1 MFMKHPFPKV
11 LTTIVLSMLA
21 LCVSAKNPYIQGAKF
36 TFKVHSYTKNM
47 AQYTNST
54 SDVTYYEDWVVTSY
68 DPSTQESTIES
79 TSRYSNW
86 EPYKTYSSSED
97 GKRTF
102 TIKPVDGRYVTVTSS
117 GYSYFYSSSNQ
128 PSTSSII
135 LFGKSWTAKVYGE
148 SSGGPSSVYAPDGTK
163 ITSDKESSYSNTW
176 TDLGYVR
183 SYSYSNN
190 GNSNDR
196 WIERFE
202 KDLIYA
208 YIPDPVNYPEIEYS
222 TVKKPV
228 TEFALVQ
235 YDPTYAMWPEGDG
248 HINNANECLLFGWKK
263 NDSFTGCDVYAVQLH
278 SEEAWSMYKI
288 SKEFLGENTR
298 LQQMDIDNDP
308 YIDHVLM
315 LSYLSQPRGVHLKQV
330 MGGGDW
336 LFFLA
341 PYNEVRYNNEKFE
354 EFAAWLNGGNF
365 ADWGEAFDALVDWYT
380 TSPGTFPL
388 WVNLDGSEVKTFGHA
403 YNTTPTGIE
412 EITSD
417 QPSSCNVY
425 AADNNIVIKGQY
437 KSALVV
443 GLDGKVIYRNESGSN
458 NDNETQIPAPNDGMY
473 IIKLDDKTF
482 KLIVK

>member
-1 MFMKHPFPKV
+1 MKHPFLKV
-11 LTTIVLSMLA
+11 LTSTVLSMLT

-47 AQYTNST
+47 AQYTNSV

-68 DPSTQESTIES
+68 DPSTEVSTIQV
-79 TSRYSNW
+79 TSRYYNW
-86 EPYKTYSSSED
+86 KPYTASSPD
-97 GKRTF
+97 GKSSF
-102 TIKPVDGRYVTVTSS
+102 TIKPVNGQFVYVTGS
-117 GYSYFYSSSNQ
+117 GYSYFYSSGNQ
-128 PSTSSII
+128 PSTSSIS
-135 LFGKSWTAKVYGE
+135 LFGKTWSSKVYGE

-163 ITSDKESSYSNTW
+163 ISTDKESSYSNTW
-176 TDLGYVR
+176 TDLGYTR

-196 WIERFE
+196 WISQYE
-202 KDLIYA
+202 KNLIYA
-208 YIPDPVNYPEIEYS
+208 YIPDPVNYPEVEYT
-222 TVKKPV
+222 TVKRPM

-235 YDPTYAMWPEGDG
+235 YDPTYAMWPEGSSY
-248 HINNANECLLFGWKK
+248 INNANGCIIFGWKQ
-263 NDSFTGCDVYAVQLH
+263 NDSFTGCDIYAVRIYEDQ
-278 SEEAWSMYKI
+278 EWKFYKI
-288 SKEFLGENTR
+288 SKEFFGDDTRIQETDIEND
-298 LQQMDIDNDP
+298 Q
-308 YIDHVLM
+308 YINHALM
-315 LSYLSQPRGVHLKQV
+315 LSYLSQPKGIHLKQV

-341 PYNEVRYNNEKFE
+341 PYNSVLYNNEKFE
-354 EFAAWLNGGNF
+354 EFQAWLNGGNF

-388 WVNLDGSEVKTFGHA
+388 WVNLDGDWNTFGHD
-403 YNTTPTGIE
+403 YTPTGID

-417 QPSSCNVY
+417 QPTCNVY
-425 AADNNIVIKGQY
+425 TSDNNIVIKGQY

-443 GLDGKVIYRNESGSN
+443 ALDGKIIYKDESGSK
-458 NDNETQIPAPNDGMY
+458 DDKETQIPAPHDGMY